1 MVCNC
6 LSWVMSFR
14 LESLTTR
21 PNITCCVTT
30 NSQNWQ
36 HGQVQSHNRSLT
48 ACPGD
53 DDNISGISVV
63 CPCWAVWHL
72 GYFRQISN
80 TPLVVCAVT
89 AAMCAVGL
97 ASYLCCVNVMSLYHG
112 SCLVLQYY
120 DFNCHMKSALYLC
133 IVIIVSLCFSV
144 LRPEQTVTWSGL
156 EVPEGHIHPGNQEEG
171 QVKESLR
178 KEKVLTGKLVQ
189 VFFTGKSVEKPI

>member
-1 MVCNC
+1 
-6 LSWVMSFR
+6 MSVGFQWFV
-14 LESLTTR
+14 
-21 PNITCCVTT
+21 PV
-30 NSQNWQ
+30 
-36 HGQVQSHNRSLT
+36 G
-48 ACPGD
+48 
-53 DDNISGISVV
+53 SVS
-63 CPCWAVWHL
+63 HL

-144 LRPEQTVTWSGL
+144 LRPEQTVT
-156 EVPEGHIHPGNQEEG
+156 
-171 QVKESLR
+171 
-178 KEKVLTGKLVQ
+178 
-189 VFFTGKSVEKPI
+189 